1 MYKKLL
7 EKQYLKNGLSI
18 AGFAKL
24 NYCSINKI
32 VYWMD
37 RRHIQRRPSSD
48 AAYQKKH
55 PKGDPFKFR
64 PVINMEDA
72 WLQGLGIGFYWGE
85 GNKANK

>member
-1 MYKKLL
+1 
-7 EKQYLKNGLSI
+7 
-18 AGFAKL
+18 
-24 NYCSINKI
+24 
-32 VYWMD
+32 MD
-37 RRHIQRRPSSD
+37 RRHIQRRPRSD

-85 GNKANK
+85 GNKANKWSVRLGNTDPVLVNYFITFLKQRLWY